1 MDNIFET
8 REYKRSRAA
17 YMVQC
22 TVEYFVSCIVAD
34 AFLAK
39 LLTYLGFSDALTGI
53 ISSFVTL
60 AFLFQLLSVFLV
72 KVMKNT
78 KRTVIFFDS
87 LSQIFFMSIYIVPFL
102 GVSREIKTLLVVVA
116 ILAAY
121 ILKYL
126 VIGVYFKWAN
136 SFVEPTKRA
145 TYSAKKEMISLIT
158 GIVFT
163 LSIGYTMDKFEAA
176 GNVEGSFIFLSAVLL
191 ILNISNFISLV
202 LIARDKTDEEAKE
215 ETTSIRMV
223 AKYTFQNKNFVNV
236 IILGVIWDV
245 GRYASVGFL
254 GTFKTNDL
262 LMTMGTVQ
270 VINMISNIARFFLSI
285 PFGRFSDKTSFAT
298 GIKVALIVVAIG
310 FGFNMFTTPKSWWC
324 IVVYTLCYNVGLAG
338 LNQNMFNISYNYVPK
353 EYFVQAMAIKNSI
366 GGILG
371 FVASLLAGRFM
382 EYMQSGDNMIFGMHL
397 YGQQILSGVS
407 LVMMIGG
414 AIFVHKVIE
423 KQKVM
428 IQ

>member
-8 REYKRSRAA
+8 REYKRSRAS

-407 LVMMIGG
+407 FVMMIGG